1 MFAHAMLYSHKK
13 SLQMRNR
20 YLYITLLSL
29 LGFSAE
35 AAAQAL
41 AQAPQLVVS
50 IAVDQLRTDYLETY
64 APLYSQG
71 GFRQL
76 LSKGMVYPNASYSFS
91 PVDQA
96 SASASLLTGST
107 PYYNGVTGKEWLDRK
122 TLRPQNI
129 VDDKEKGLSPAQLLT
144 STLGD
149 EMKIAFNGYSKVFSF
164 ATTAESAIL
173 SAGHVADG
181 VVWYSQGAWRTTP
194 YYPSGDQWLSQYTR
208 TYSPAEDA
216 NRNIT
221 SLALRCIEQSG
232 IGTDDYTD
240 LLCVGYTLQP
250 DIVGY
255 QLLDHDI
262 ADLIKGIQRKLPN
275 ERVLFVLTGTGTS
288 SEEREEENE
297 RFRIPTG
304 KFHINRAA
312 SLLNMYLGAVYG
324 SAQYVEACH
333 KNQLYLNRKFIE
345 KKNLNLGNVLRQAQE
360 FVLQMA
366 GVRNVYTSTQLL
378 TSDSQL
384 LERVRNG
391 FNIDKCGDL
400 LIDIAPGWQLVN
412 EETHTSSTSRA
423 SYIPFPIIFFG
434 ANIEA
439 QRIATPVTVDRIA
452 PTVARAIR
460 IRAPNAC
467 SAEPLF

>member
-1 MFAHAMLYSHKK
+1 
-13 SLQMRNR
+13 MRNR
-20 YLYITLLSL
+20 YLYITLLSI

-35 AAAQAL
+35 AAAQAI
-41 AQAPQLVVS
+41 AQTPQLVVS
-50 IAVDQLRTDYLETY
+50 IAIDQLRTDYLETY

-71 GFRQL
+71 GFKML
-76 LSKGMVYPNASYSFS
+76 LSKGMVYPNASYNFT
-91 PVDQA
+91 PVDHA

-107 PYYNGVTGKEWLDRK
+107 PYYNGVTGVRWLDRK
-122 TLRPQNI
+122 TLRPHNI
-129 VDDKEKGLSPAQLLT
+129 VEDPEQGYSPAQLLT

-149 EMKIAFNGYSKVFSF
+149 EMKIAFNGLCKVFSF
-164 ATTAESAIL
+164 ATNAESAIL
-173 SAGHVADG
+173 SAGHVSDG
-181 VVWYSQGAWRTTP
+181 TVWCSQGGWKTTP
-194 YYPSGDQWLSQYTR
+194 YYPSDSQWISQYIHQYNPTD
-208 TYSPAEDA
+208 DA
-216 NRNIT
+216 NRNVT
-221 SLALRCIEQSG
+221 ALALRCIEHSG
-232 IGTDDYTD
+232 IGLDDNTD
-240 LLCVGYTLQP
+240 LLCLGYTLQP

-262 ADLIKGIQRKLPN
+262 ADLIKGVQRKLPN
-275 ERVLFVLTGTGTS
+275 GRVLFVLTGTGTMA
-288 SEEREEENE
+288 EERESENE

-304 KFHINRAA
+304 KFYINRAA
-312 SLLNMYLGAVYG
+312 NLLNMYLGAVYG

-333 KNQLYLNRKFIE
+333 GNQLYLNRKLIE
-345 KKNLNLGNVLRQAQE
+345 KKNLNLGDALRQAQE
-360 FVLQMA
+360 FVLQMS

-384 LERVRNG
+384 LQRVRNG

-412 EETHTSSTSRA
+412 EETSSSSMSRS
-423 SYIPFPIIFFG
+423 SYIPFPIIFYG
-434 ANIEA
+434 TNIEA
-439 QRIATPVTVDRIA
+439 ERIVTPVTVERIA

>member
-1 MFAHAMLYSHKK
+1 MRN
-13 SLQMRNR
+13 RNR

-35 AAAQAL
+35 ATAQAI
-41 AQAPQLVVS
+41 AQTPQLVVS
-50 IAVDQLRTDYLETY
+50 IAIDQLRSDYLETY

-71 GFRQL
+71 GFKLL
-76 LSKGMVYPNASYSFS
+76 LSKGLVYPNASYSFT
-91 PVDQA
+91 PVDRA
-96 SASASLLTGST
+96 SATASLATGST
-107 PYYNGVTGKEWLDRK
+107 PYYNGVTGVEWLDRK

-129 VDDKEKGLSPAQLLT
+129 VDGEEQSLSPAQLLT

-149 EMKIAFNGYSKVFSF
+149 EMKIAFNGLCKVFSF
-164 ATTAESAIL
+164 ATNAESAIL
-173 SAGHVADG
+173 AAGHVADG
-181 VVWYSQGAWRTTP
+181 TVWCSQGAWKTTP
-194 YYPSGDQWLSQYTR
+194 YYPSGEAWMSQYTR
-208 TYSPAEDA
+208 QYNPSDDA
-216 NRNIT
+216 NRNVT
-221 SLALRCIEQSG
+221 ALALRCVEQSG
-232 IGTDDYTD
+232 IGMDDNTD
-240 LLCVGYTLQP
+240 LLCVNYTLQP

-262 ADLIKGIQRKLPN
+262 ADLIKGIQRKFPTG
-275 ERVLFVLTGTGTS
+275 RVLFVITGTGTTT
-288 SEEREEENE
+288 EEREGVNE

-304 KFHINRAA
+304 KFYINRAA
-312 SLLNMYLGAVYG
+312 NLLNMYLGAVYG
-324 SAQYVEACH
+324 SAQYVETTH
-333 KNQLYLNRKFIE
+333 RNQLYLNRKHIE
-345 KKNLNLGNVLRQAQE
+345 KKNLNLGVVLRQAQE

-384 LERVRNG
+384 LQKVRNG

-412 EETHTSSTSRA
+412 EETQSTSVSRS

-434 ANIEA
+434 TNITA
-439 QRIATPVTVDRIA
+439 QRIVTPVTVDRIA
-452 PTVARAIR
+452 PTIARAIR

>member
-1 MFAHAMLYSHKK
+1 
-13 SLQMRNR
+13 MRNR
-20 YLYITLLSL
+20 YLYITLMSL
-29 LGFSAE
+29 LGFSSE
-35 AAAQAL
+35 AAAQAI
-41 AQAPQLVVS
+41 AQTPQLVIS
-50 IAVDQLRTDYLETY
+50 IAIDQLRTDYLETY
-64 APLYSQG
+64 LPLYSQG

-76 LSKGMVYPNASYSFS
+76 LAKGMVYPNASYNFS

-107 PYYNGVTGKEWLDRK
+107 PYYNGVTGMEWLDRK

-129 VDDKEKGLSPAQLLT
+129 VEDKDKGLSPAQLQT

-149 EMKIAFNGYSKVFSF
+149 EIKIAFDGRSKVFSF
-164 ATTAESAIL
+164 ATRSESAIL

-181 VVWYSQGAWRTTP
+181 VVWCSQGAWSTTP
-194 YYPSGDQWLSQYTR
+194 YYPSAEQWLSQYTR
-208 TYSPAEDA
+208 LYTPTSDA
-216 NRNIT
+216 NRNVT
-221 SLALRCIEQSG
+221 SLALKCIEQSG
-232 IGTDDYTD
+232 IGLDDNTD
-240 LLCVGYTLQP
+240 LLCIGYTLQP

-255 QLLDHDI
+255 QLLDHNI
-262 ADLIKGIQRKLPN
+262 ADLIRCIQNRFPDG
-275 ERVLFVLTGTGTS
+275 RVLFVLTGTGTT

-304 KFHINRAA
+304 KFYINRAA
-312 SLLNMYLGAVYG
+312 NLLNMYLGAVYG
-324 SAQYVEACH
+324 SAKYVEACH

-345 KKNLNLGNVLRQAQE
+345 KKNLNLGDVLRQAQE

-378 TSDSQL
+378 TSDSQK

-412 EETHTSSTSRA
+412 EETQATSMSRA
-423 SYIPFPIIFFG
+423 SYIPFPIIFYG
-434 ANIEA
+434 TNIDA
-439 QRIATPVTVDRIA
+439 QRIVTPVTVDRVA

>member
-1 MFAHAMLYSHKK
+1 
-13 SLQMRNR
+13 MRNR

-35 AAAQAL
+35 ATAQAI

-50 IAVDQLRTDYLETY
+50 IAIDQLRTDYLETY

-71 GFRQL
+71 GFNRL
-76 LSKGMVYPNASYSFS
+76 LSKGLVYPNASYSFA
-91 PVDQA
+91 PVDRA
-96 SASASLLTGST
+96 SAIASLLTGSS
-107 PYYNGVTGKEWLDRK
+107 PFYHGVTGVEWLDRK

-129 VDDKEKGLSPAQLLT
+129 VDNNSQGYSPAQLLT

-149 EMKIAFNGYSKVFSF
+149 EMKIASEGHSMVFSF
-164 ATTAESAIL
+164 GTDAERAIL

-181 VVWYSQGAWRTTP
+181 MVWCAEGTWKTIP
-194 YYPSGDQWLSQYTR
+194 YYPSTATWLSQFTR
-208 TYSPAEDA
+208 QYNATHDA
-216 NRNIT
+216 NRNVT
-221 SLALRCIEQSG
+221 ALALRCIEQSG
-232 IGTDDYTD
+232 IGLDDFTD
-240 LLCVGYTLQP
+240 LLCLSYTLQP
-250 DIVGY
+250 DVVGY

-262 ADLIKGIQRKLPN
+262 ADLLNCIQRKLPN
-275 ERVLFVLTGTGTS
+275 GRVLFVLTGTGS
-288 SEEREEENE
+288 SIEEREEENE
-297 RFRIPTG
+297 RYHIPSG
-304 KFHINRAA
+304 KFYINRAA

-324 SAQYVEACH
+324 SAQYVEASH
-333 KNQLYLNRKFIE
+333 GNQLYLDRKHIE
-345 KKNLNLGNVLRQAQE
+345 KKNLNLGEVLRQAQE

-384 LERVRNG
+384 LLRIRNG

-400 LIDIAPGWQLVN
+400 IIDIAPGWQLVN
-412 EETHTSSTSRA
+412 EDTGATSVSRT

-434 ANIEA
+434 SNISAE
-439 QRIATPVTVDRIA
+439 RITTPVTVDRIA